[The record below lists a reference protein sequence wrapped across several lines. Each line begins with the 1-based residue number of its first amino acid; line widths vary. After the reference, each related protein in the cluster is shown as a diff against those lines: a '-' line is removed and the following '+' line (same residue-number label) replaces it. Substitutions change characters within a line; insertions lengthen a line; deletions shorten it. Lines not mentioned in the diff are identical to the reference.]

1 MIPAGDGV
9 RIRPP
14 GAPAAAFGLPRQADS
29 ARLPR
34 MPIPPVTSM
43 RLLRDIASDRDSL
56 RWNDFV
62 ARYRPMMLA
71 FVEQRFP
78 YLADE
83 ADDLVQETLL
93 VLMEKLPDYRYDP
106 EELGSFH
113 NYLTGILRNRACRA
127 IRRRTKHARD
137 VEAAAESLAVSGE
150 TTPPDDP
157 AREESGW
164 RAAVCDI
171 ALRQLLADPS
181 IQERT
186 KEVFRRTVV
195 AGESPAAVAEAFGM
209 ERNAV
214 DQIKNRLLRRMRE
227 TVAALVAADEAE

>member
-1 MIPAGDGV
+1 MPK
-9 RIRPP
+9 PP
-14 GAPAAAFGLPRQADS
+14 T
-29 ARLPR
+29 
-34 MPIPPVTSM
+34 TST
-43 RLLRDIASDRDSL
+43 RLLRDIAADRDSL

-78 YLADE
+78 NLADE

-93 VLMEKLPDYRYDP
+93 ALMEKLPDYRYDP

-127 IRRRTKHARD
+127 VRRRTKHARD
-137 VEAAAESLAVSGE
+137 VEAAAERLALSGGAE
-150 TTPPDDP
+150 RPEKSPREDD
-157 AREESGW
+157 GW
-164 RAAVCDI
+164 RDAVCDI
-171 ALRQLLADPS
+171 ALRQLLSDPS

-186 KEVFRRTVV
+186 KAVFRRTVV

-227 TVAALVAADEAE
+227 TVAALAAADEAD

>member
-1 MIPAGDGV
+1 
-9 RIRPP
+9 
-14 GAPAAAFGLPRQADS
+14 
-29 ARLPR
+29 
-34 MPIPPVTSM
+34 M
-43 RLLRDIASDRDSL
+43 RLLRDIATDRDSL

-62 ARYRPMMLA
+62 TRYRPMMLA
-71 FVEQRFP
+71 FVNQRFP

-127 IRRRTKHARD
+127 IRRRTKQARD
-137 VEAAAESLAVSGE
+137 IEAAGE
-150 TTPPDDP
+150 ALRLEKEASIAPTSPD
-157 AREESGW
+157 EEAGW
-164 RAAVCDI
+164 RDAVCDI

-214 DQIKNRLLRRMRE
+214 DQIKNRMMRRLRE
-227 TVAALVAADEAE
+227 IVAALAAADGTDAG